1 MATPTTAMVR
11 SELRLFTR
19 EPGSIFWIIGFPVLL
34 IVVLGFVPVMRE
46 PIDGLG
52 GVSLIA
58 LYIPVAVLLAMLMAA
73 VSAMPVVL
81 ASYRERRILR
91 RFATTPVRPRAVLA
105 AQYGIYGSAATVGG
119 LLAVL
124 IGRFA
129 YGVPLPQNL
138 PGFILVFL
146 LVLAAALSIGG
157 IIASLAP
164 TGKVATAIGT
174 AVLFPLM
181 FTAGVWLPV
190 QAMPGLLGD
199 IVSFTPFGAG
209 SLALA
214 ATWVGDWP
222 SLLDLGVVAAWT
234 LVLGVV
240 ATRYFRW
247 E

>member
-1 MATPTTAMVR
+1 MATPTRAMVR
-11 SELRLFTR
+11 SELRLFAR

-34 IVVLGFVPVMRE
+34 IVVLGFVPALRE
-46 PIDGLG
+46 PIGGLG
-52 GVSLIA
+52 DISFIA

-91 RFATTPVRPRAVLA
+91 RFATTPVRPHAVLA
-105 AQYGIYGSAATVGG
+105 AQYGIYGAAATVGG
-119 LLAVL
+119 ALSVL
-124 IGRFA
+124 IGWLG
-129 YGVPLPQNL
+129 YGVDPPQNL
-138 PGFILVFL
+138 LGFILVFL
-146 LVLAAALSIGG
+146 LVLASALSIGG

-174 AVLFPLM
+174 AFLFPLM

-222 SLLDLGVVAAWT
+222 SMQDLGVVAAWT
-234 LVLGVV
+234 LVLSVL
-240 ATRYFRW
+240 AARFFRW